1 MSKDPDPTAPSLA
14 PAVTHAITILR
25 LLGRATEPMRLTA
38 ISRATGIS
46 PSSCFNLLKTLTSEG
61 MTDFEEETKS
71 YRLGLGAVDIARS
84 ALRNDAVLLAA
95 RGTMREL
102 SSRHDAAVA
111 LWRATDMT
119 RATMIAL
126 SESEAA
132 TRIHMA
138 VGQRQPIAAG
148 ATGRALLA
156 RFADDV
162 EIETHFHGVR
172 WERPITF
179 PEFRSQ
185 IERAREL
192 GFGAD
197 VGQYNSGV
205 TTVACALA
213 DPDHRAHYGLSI
225 SIFTGSRDEAGIALI
240 GADLRA
246 AALRIEEKVYGVG
259 ATR

>member
-1 MSKDPDPTAPSLA
+1 MSTQPDPAPSLA
-14 PAVTHAITILR
+14 PAVTHAIAILR
-25 LLGRATEPMRLTA
+25 LLGNATEPMRLTA
-38 ISRATGIS
+38 ISRTTGIS

-61 MTDFEEETKS
+61 MTDFDEDSKS
-71 YRLGLGAVDIARS
+71 YRLGLGAVNIARS
-84 ALRNDAVLLAA
+84 ALRSDAVLLAA
-95 RGTMREL
+95 RTTMREL

-111 LWRATDMT
+111 LWRAIGMT

-156 RFADDV
+156 RFADDAD
-162 EIETHFHGVR
+162 IEAHFNGVR
-172 WERPITF
+172 WERPITLA
-179 PEFRSQ
+179 EYRAQ
-185 IERAREL
+185 LERTREL

-197 VGQYNSGV
+197 IGQYNSGV

-213 DPDHRAHYGLSI
+213 DPDHRTHYGLSI

-240 GADLRA
+240 GADLRK
-246 AALRIEEKVYGVG
+246 AALRIEEKVYGVS
-259 ATR
+259 AER